1 MRTPV
6 DPSPEGAGVSLTPW
20 WLTTPCPTTGPSTTS
35 TDGSTVWSV
44 DSPGGATHEEHSP
57 RPTHGSS
64 RGHRGCHRRSR
75 ALLRGEFVF
84 RSLTYHRAIHLP
96 QQSMLRLGFRV
107 TPPLGGATSGA
118 LGVDTRR
125 QKTLRP
131 CTRPHFEIAPARDER
146 MAKRSP
152 QKPPPMAPPSIC

>member
-107 TPPLGGATSGA
+107 TPPLGGGD
-118 LGVDTRR
+118 V
-125 QKTLRP
+125 
-131 CTRPHFEIAPARDER
+131 
-146 MAKRSP
+146 RSP
-152 QKPPPMAPPSIC
+152 RCRYAQAEDPEALHSTSFRNSPRAR